1 MSRRASARP
10 PDRRKLIGITTLV
23 VIVVAVIAVVGLY
36 SRPNTVVPQNA
47 TKAVGS
53 ASIKVGDK
61 APEFSVQ
68 TNAGPFDLAGV
79 SGPVLLEVFATWCP
93 HCQHETTTLNTIAAK
108 YQGKLA
114 VVAVSGDAF
123 NMEHN
128 GPESL
133 ADVNTFGAT
142 YNVRYPIAFDGD
154 LKVAQAY
161 LKDGFPTLVLI
172 SPDKKITWMQDG
184 EVPPAALEAAIKG
197 VVGPSTGS

>member
-1 MSRRASARP
+1 LSSRQNA
-10 PDRRKLIGITTLV
+10 I
-23 VIVVAVIAVVGLY
+23 
-36 SRPNTVVPQNA
+36 VPQNA

-53 ASIKVGDK
+53 ASIKVGDT

-68 TNAGPFDLAGV
+68 TNAGPFDLASV
-79 SGPVLLEVFATWCP
+79 STPVLLEVFATWCP
-93 HCQHETTTLNTIAAK
+93 HCQRETSVLNAIAAK

-114 VVAVSGDAF
+114 IVAVSGDAF
-123 NMEHN
+123 NMDHN

-142 YNVRYPIAFDGD
+142 YNVRYPIAFDPD

-172 SPDKKITWMQDG
+172 SHDKKITWMQDG
-184 EVPPAALEAAIKG
+184 EVPPAALESAIKG
-197 VVGPSTGS
+197 VVGSSTGT

>member
-1 MSRRASARP
+1 MSRSATARP

-23 VIVVAVIAVVGLY
+23 VIVIAVIAVVGLY

-47 TKAVGS
+47 TKAIGS
-53 ASIKVGDK
+53 ASIKVGDT

-68 TNAGPFDLAGV
+68 TNAGPFDLASV
-79 SGPVLLEVFATWCP
+79 STPVLLEVFATWCP
-93 HCQHETTTLNTIAAK
+93 HCQHETSVLNAIAAK

-114 VVAVSGDAF
+114 IVAVSGDAF
-123 NMEHN
+123 NMDHN

-133 ADVNTFGAT
+133 ADVNSFGAT
-142 YNVRYPIAFDGD
+142 YNVRYPIAFDPE

-172 SPDKKITWMQDG
+172 SRDKKITWMQDG
-184 EVPPAALEAAIKG
+184 EVPPAALEGAIKG
-197 VVGPSTGS
+197 VI